1 MDFKCEVAKFNIL
14 FCIILQLVERELKP
28 NGKNIAVTEK
38 NKKEYTEKMVK
49 WRIERGV
56 SEQTDSLVKGFY
68 EVSHNR
74 LDIRGSMIYAQEM
87 YDTKKLQWRSDL
99 FFVLNLTLWNGCYV
113 MKILPECK
121 KLKDILRFSMCM
133 IIKYIYDETVQ
144 DMVIVDCE

>member
-1 MDFKCEVAKFNIL
+1 MS
-14 FCIILQLVERELKP
+14 QLVERELKP

-74 LDIRGSMIYAQEM
+74 LDIKGIMRYVQEI
-87 YDTKKLQWRSDL
+87 D
-99 FFVLNLTLWNGCYV
+99 V
-113 MKILPECK
+113 
-121 KLKDILRFSMCM
+121 
-133 IIKYIYDETVQ
+133 
-144 DMVIVDCE
+144 